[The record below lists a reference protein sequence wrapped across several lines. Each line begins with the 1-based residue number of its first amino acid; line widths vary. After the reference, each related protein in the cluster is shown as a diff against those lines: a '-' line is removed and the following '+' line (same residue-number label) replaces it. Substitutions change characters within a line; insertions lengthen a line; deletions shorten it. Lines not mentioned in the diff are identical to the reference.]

1 MASHSDFNPSSKHEA
16 ELKMYKKITEKKKNE
31 ANEILSTSKRLKTE
45 TEKRVAFQKKEI
57 QELQKLIE
65 KMTHSEELKLLTYAA
80 QSDSV
85 SFGDI
90 NMEIRDRQNEL
101 SQLKNEKEQQE
112 EILKNIKTNITKYQ
126 KNFDESKQYI
136 CEKESEFLYNEKI
149 KNYSVWQDGAW
160 KRPCGISLTVMQRLE
175 NLENGI
181 ISQKEAQFCYQN
193 RTVL

>member
-65 KMTHSEELKLLTYAA
+65 KMTHSEELKLSTYAA

-126 KNFDESKQYI
+126 KNFDESKQYYDI
-136 CEKESEFLYNEKI
+136 ATKHLKDFYKNKTEYTKAAETALHKSIQTHTENEK
-149 KNYSVWQDGAW
+149 
-160 KRPCGISLTVMQRLE
+160 KR
-175 NLENGI
+175 
-181 ISQKEAQFCYQN
+181 QKLDLNAVK
-193 RTVL
+193 TKI

>member
-45 TEKRVAFQKKEI
+45 TEKRIAFPKKEI

-65 KMTHSEELKLLTYAA
+65 KMTHSEELKLSTYAA

-90 NMEIRDRQNEL
+90 NMEI
-101 SQLKNEKEQQE
+101 
-112 EILKNIKTNITKYQ
+112 
-126 KNFDESKQYI
+126 
-136 CEKESEFLYNEKI
+136 
-149 KNYSVWQDGAW
+149 
-160 KRPCGISLTVMQRLE
+160 
-175 NLENGI
+175 
-181 ISQKEAQFCYQN
+181 
-193 RTVL
+193 

>member
-57 QELQKLIE
+57 QELQNLIE
-65 KMTHSEELKLLTYAA
+65 KMTHSEELKLSTYAA

-101 SQLKNEKEQQE
+101 SQLKNKKEQQE

-126 KNFDESKQYI
+126 KKF
-136 CEKESEFLYNEKI
+136 
-149 KNYSVWQDGAW
+149 
-160 KRPCGISLTVMQRLE
+160 
-175 NLENGI
+175 
-181 ISQKEAQFCYQN
+181 
-193 RTVL
+193 

>member
-65 KMTHSEELKLLTYAA
+65 KMTHSEELKLSTYAA

-126 KNFDESKQYI
+126 KKF
-136 CEKESEFLYNEKI
+136 
-149 KNYSVWQDGAW
+149 
-160 KRPCGISLTVMQRLE
+160 
-175 NLENGI
+175 
-181 ISQKEAQFCYQN
+181 
-193 RTVL
+193 